1 MRQFIMFKLK
11 CYVDCES
18 STPQY
23 DAYVHARRFTLTARA
38 LHPDAKMPHRSVT
51 EMGCEPSRWSFEE
64 VKSASANEKSKFIFV
79 RRAKNAKMECAL
91 CRRPSVCNGTSRLR
105 APGDGEIYVCVEM
118 LNGITLI
125 DARRTHTTA
134 PKRMDK
140 MEISFNHAT
149 TKSQYIFISM
159 EYGEWRWTVNTAGVR
174 QLSTRRYIESGNILC
189 NKLLFPWCFSIC
201 QRQSTTQ
208 MHRENGIYYYIPN

>member
-1 MRQFIMFKLK
+1 M
-11 CYVDCES
+11 
-18 STPQY
+18 
-23 DAYVHARRFTLTARA
+23 
-38 LHPDAKMPHRSVT
+38 
-51 EMGCEPSRWSFEE
+51 
-64 VKSASANEKSKFIFV
+64 KSASANEKSKFIFV

-159 EYGEWRWTVNTAGVR
+159 EYEGEPSIPLAFVNCRLVATLKAEIFCAINYFFHDAFPFANVSQDDSNAPR
-174 QLSTRRYIESGNILC
+174 KRNLLLYTELTDNIVV
-189 NKLLFPWCFSIC
+189 FGAF
-201 QRQSTTQ
+201 
-208 MHRENGIYYYIPN
+208 